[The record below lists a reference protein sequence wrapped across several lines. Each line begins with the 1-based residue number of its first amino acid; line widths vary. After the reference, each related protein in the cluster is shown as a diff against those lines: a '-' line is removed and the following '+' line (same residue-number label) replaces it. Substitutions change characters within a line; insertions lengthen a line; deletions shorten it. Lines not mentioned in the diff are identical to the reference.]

1 MEATCKVS
9 SRGGHEVLLRD
20 FWVTMKSRKIPLY
33 LLMFEQIISITWVY
47 VVLIYLAFLLVTANF
62 LDYTYLKY
70 SFSIFFFSSFTM
82 TFINIIQFT
91 VALFIDSR
99 YEKKNIVGL
108 IFVSWYHHLLDYQ
121 RCCCHCSVS

>member
-1 MEATCKVS
+1 MEATCKVG

-99 YEKKNIVGL
+99 YEKKNIAGL